1 MMRRILFFVTFL
13 LVGNGAWTQQQQ
25 EEQEDDR
32 GVIRL
37 NPNDPTLDAWK
48 ELRDTSNDPKREP
61 GPINIQRMSGG
72 QGWTGIPTF
81 FMLPVALTPEDVT
94 VGEVDVAIMGALL
107 DTGSGMR
114 GAAFGPKTLRG
125 SDKYLGWGSWS
136 DPHLHVMVDWM
147 QDLTVVDYGDA
158 PIDNMSAERSMR
170 PCARWSKRSR
180 RRARFR

>member
-94 VGEVDVAIMGALL
+94 AGEVDVAIMGRAPRYGKR
-107 DTGSGMR
+107 DARCRVWTKNAPR
-114 GAAFGPKTLRG
+114 
-125 SDKYLGWGSWS
+125 LG
-136 DPHLHVMVDWM
+136 
-147 QDLTVVDYGDA
+147 
-158 PIDNMSAERSMR
+158 
-170 PCARWSKRSR
+170 
-180 RRARFR
+180 